1 MGFSTGVTALAIGRS
16 SYAGTD
22 PIEFLSQAGRS
33 VVPMRKTTKQE
44 ANGLNQEID
53 PYSDPVL
60 YLRGLGIEAEL
71 VEIREADLPSAA

>member
-1 MGFSTGVTALAIGRS
+1 
-16 SYAGTD
+16 
-22 PIEFLSQAGRS
+22 
-33 VVPMRKTTKQE
+33 MRKTTKQE